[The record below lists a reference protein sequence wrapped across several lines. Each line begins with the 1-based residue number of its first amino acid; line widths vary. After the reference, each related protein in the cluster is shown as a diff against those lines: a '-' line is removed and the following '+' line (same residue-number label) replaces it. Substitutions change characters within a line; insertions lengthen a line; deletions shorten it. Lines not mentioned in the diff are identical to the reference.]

1 MGGKNKQRTK
11 GNVRP
16 SSSGRAAELL
26 ARESGVVPGFVGF
39 GTTTTTEP
47 GYVPAVHGAE
57 EIDNLVD
64 ADFRLVLRKL
74 SKRDTVTK
82 LKAVQE
88 FGAMCQERDSEV
100 VKGVLPYWPRIYCK
114 ISMDHDRRV
123 REATQQAFVQLVLKV
138 RRSLAPYLKSV
149 MGHWLLSQ
157 CDSYPPAASAAC
169 QAFSAA
175 FPPSK
180 QAEALSF
187 CKDEVL
193 TVSSLYYTI
202 ERGLHCQ

>member
-26 ARESGVVPGFVGF
+26 ARGNGLVPGFVGF
-39 GTTTTTEP
+39 GVSTSKEP

-74 SKRDTVTK
+74 SKKDTVTK

-88 FGAMCQERDSEV
+88 FGAMCQERDSDIV
-100 VKGVLPYWPRIYCK
+100 RGVLPYWPRIYCK
-114 ISMDHDRRV
+114 ISMNI
-123 REATQQAFVQLVLKV
+123 
-138 RRSLAPYLKSV
+138 
-149 MGHWLLSQ
+149 
-157 CDSYPPAASAAC
+157 C
-169 QAFSAA
+169 
-175 FPPSK
+175 
-180 QAEALSF
+180 
-187 CKDEVL
+187 
-193 TVSSLYYTI
+193 
-202 ERGLHCQ
+202 